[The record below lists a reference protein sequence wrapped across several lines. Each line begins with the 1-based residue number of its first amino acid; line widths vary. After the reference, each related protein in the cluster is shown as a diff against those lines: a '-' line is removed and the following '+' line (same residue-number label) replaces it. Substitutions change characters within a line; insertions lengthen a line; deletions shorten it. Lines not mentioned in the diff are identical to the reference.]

1 MHQPDPAADLAA
13 RKMAHPA
20 DLPRRGSATAGNSA
34 ALNAGAAGH
43 VLSSDAYPPLLVQPP
58 AAASSPGPQ
67 QQQQHPPP
75 QTLNLLPQSG
85 AQIKKKSGFQITSVT
100 SAQIS
105 ANMSSNN
112 SIAEDTES
120 YDDLDESHT
129 EDLSSSEIL
138 DVSLSKATD
147 LGGPERSSSEETL
160 NNFQEAD
167 TPGAVSPNQPHL
179 PQHHLPQNVQ
189 QNIMIN
195 GSIHHHPLHHHG
207 HNHPSQPG
215 LPNAALPAG
224 LPPTP
229 APVKAPAP
237 GTSDSAL
244 TAVPVAAPSISHQP
258 AGSIPSTARKASG
271 PVSTG
276 IAPVSGNTSAP
287 NNANISSLSGV
298 TSSLPSGVNINPSSV
313 ITNVGTLPGSLN
325 LQSQGTTGNGSSAT
339 SSIVNNVYAAASAVG
354 QNASQNQPA
363 PSGAA
368 TSRFRVVKLDSSSEP
383 FKKGRWTCMEFYDKD
398 NAAAASDG
406 AAINKAIESIK
417 QNPLEVMSEREST
430 SGSSVSSNMSTLSHY
445 TESVGSGEMGTPS
458 IQQPGF
464 QGLGPQQMDLSNAI
478 AQTIPA
484 PSMPQ
489 SISQPQLAQLQMHS
503 QDANFSPQKVAGQTA
518 QAPLNA
524 SAGGQPASV
533 NILGVPS
540 SLGHQQPSVS
550 TLIPQQLPY
559 TQQTQP
565 IQSLPAVP
573 QQLQY
578 THQQT
583 TAAQMTSGHVP
594 VIQSSLPGNLPEYI
608 QHPQMIQTAV
618 PPMQTGST
626 GVVNTAAV
634 AQAHVMQAQI
644 QSSTA
649 QAPAAVA
656 QTQPVAHTPAPI
668 TATGQMLGV
677 NPQGNLPAAV
687 PQATAPQVATSI
699 LQQNVPA
706 PSTQVLPPPQGI
718 QVGPPGIN
726 QQVIIAPQS
735 TLLPAKPQSTLIDP
749 PVQGLSS
756 QQGPAVSPLLAAAS
770 VPTVQQLSTSIPS
783 ALPPAAATLGPPP
796 TVSQASA
803 VQNVNLGQSS
813 NQSPAIANV
822 PVAQSISLQMTQSS
836 GQFAAPSLTQSVA
849 SQIENARWIMEHSM
863 VGFSSVGAG
872 ASLEGAI
879 GLPVSGSLL
888 PLKSLPL
895 STPLVDG
902 EDESAS
908 GASVVAI
915 DNKIEQAMDLVK
927 SHLMYAVREEVEVLK
942 EQIKELI
949 EKNSQLEQ
957 ENNLLKTLA
966 SPEQMA
972 QFQAQLQAGSPPSS
986 SSCSQPPGSTPAP
999 AQPIPQSTGPSA

>member
-20 DLPRRGSATAGNSA
+20 DLPRRGSGTGGSSA
-34 ALNAGAAGH
+34 ALHGAVGPGLAGH
-43 VLSSDAYPPLLVQPP
+43 VLSSDDYPPLLVQPPPP

-67 QQQQHPPP
+67 QHPP
-75 QTLNLLPQSG
+75 QTLNLLPQPLVQSG

-105 ANMSSNN
+105 ASMSSNN

-138 DVSLSKATD
+138 DVSLSRATD

-160 NNFQEAD
+160 NNFQEAE

-195 GSIHHHPLHHHG
+195 GSIHHHHLHHHG
-207 HNHPSQPG
+207 HSHPSQHG
-215 LPNAALPAG
+215 LPNAAIPGG

-229 APVKAPAP
+229 ASVKLPAQ
-237 GTSDSAL
+237 GSSDSAV
-244 TAVPVAAPSISHQP
+244 TAVPVAAPSVSHQP
-258 AGSIPSTARKASG
+258 AGSIPPIAGKTSG

-276 IAPVSGNTSAP
+276 ITPASGNTSAP
-287 NNANISSLSGV
+287 TNANISSLSGV
-298 TSSLPSGVNINPSSV
+298 TGSLPSGVNINQSSV
-313 ITNVGTLPGSLN
+313 TSTSNVGTLPGSLN

-339 SSIVNNVYAAASAVG
+339 SGIMNNVSGAAAASAIG
-354 QNASQNQPA
+354 QNAAQHQA
-363 PSGAA
+363 VASGAA

-398 NAAAASDG
+398 NVAAATEG
-406 AAINKAIESIK
+406 AAINKAVESIK

-430 SGSSVSSNMSTLSHY
+430 SGSSVSSNISTLSHY

-458 IQQPGF
+458 VQQPGF
-464 QGLGPQQMDLSNAI
+464 QGLGPPQMDLSNAI

-503 QDANFSPQKVAGQTA
+503 QDANFSPQKLAGQPA

-524 SAGGQPASV
+524 SAGVQPASV

-583 TAAQMTSGHVP
+583 ASAQMTSGHVP
-594 VIQSSLPGNLPEYI
+594 VNQSSVPGNLPEYI
-608 QHPQMIQTAV
+608 QHPQIIQTAI
-618 PPMQTGST
+618 PPMQTSST
-626 GVVNTAAV
+626 VVNTAAV
-634 AQAHVMQAQI
+634 PVAQTHAMQTQI

-656 QTQPVAHTPAPI
+656 QTQPVAHPPASI
-668 TATGQMLGV
+668 AATGQMLGV
-677 NPQGNLPAAV
+677 NPQGNLPATV
-687 PQATAPQVATSI
+687 HQAATPQVATSI
-699 LQQNVPA
+699 IQQSVPA
-706 PSTQVLPPPQGI
+706 PSSQVLPPPQGI
-718 QVGPPGIN
+718 QVGPPGIP

-735 TLLPAKPQSTLIDP
+735 TLLPAKPQSQLIDP
-749 PVQGLSS
+749 PVQGMSN
-756 QQGPAVSPLLAAAS
+756 QQVPAVSPLLAAAS

-783 ALPPAAATLGPPP
+783 ALPPTATTLGPPP

-803 VQNVNLGQSS
+803 AQNGNLGQSS
-813 NQSPAIANV
+813 NQAPVIANL
-822 PVAQSISLQMTQSS
+822 PVAQSLPLQLTQSS
-836 GQFAAPSLTQSVA
+836 GQFVAPSLIQSVA
-849 SQIENARWIMEHSM
+849 SQIEDARRIMEHSVAGIST
-863 VGFSSVGAG
+863 VGEG
-872 ASLEGAI
+872 ASSEGSG

-902 EDESAS
+902 EDESSSKSISIAEPGVPRGAHLRPAS
-908 GASVVAI
+908 WGAP
-915 DNKIEQAMDLVK
+915 
-927 SHLMYAVREEVEVLK
+927 
-942 EQIKELI
+942 
-949 EKNSQLEQ
+949 NS
-957 ENNLLKTLA
+957 
-966 SPEQMA
+966 PM
-972 QFQAQLQAGSPPSS
+972 
-986 SSCSQPPGSTPAP
+986 
-999 AQPIPQSTGPSA
+999 

>member
-20 DLPRRGSATAGNSA
+20 DLPRRGSGNSA
-34 ALNAGAAGH
+34 ALNAVAGPGVAGH
-43 VLSSDAYPPLLVQPP
+43 VVPSDDYPPLLVQPP

-67 QQQQHPPP
+67 QQQHPPP
-75 QTLNLLPQSG
+75 QTLNLLPQCG
-85 AQIKKKSGFQITSVT
+85 AQMKKKSGFQITSVT

-138 DVSLSKATD
+138 DVSLSRATD

-160 NNFQEAD
+160 NNFQEAE

-195 GSIHHHPLHHHG
+195 GGIHHHHPYHHG
-207 HNHPSQPG
+207 HNHPPQHG
-215 LPNAALPAG
+215 LPNAALPGG

-229 APVKAPAP
+229 APVKAPP
-237 GTSDSAL
+237 TGSSDSAV

-258 AGSIPSTARKASG
+258 AGSIPPTVRKASG

-276 IAPVSGNTSAP
+276 IAPVSGNASAP

-298 TSSLPSGVNINPSSV
+298 TGSLPSGVNITPSSV
-313 ITNVGTLPGSLN
+313 TSNVGTLPGSLN
-325 LQSQGTTGNGSSAT
+325 LQSQGTTGNGSSA
-339 SSIVNNVYAAASAVG
+339 SSAIMNNVSGAAAAVG
-354 QNASQNQPA
+354 QNAVQHQTV

-368 TSRFRVVKLDSSSEP
+368 TSRFRVVKLDSSLEP

-398 NAAAASDG
+398 NAAAASNG
-406 AAINKAIESIK
+406 AVVNKAVESVK

-430 SGSSVSSNMSTLSHY
+430 SGSSVSSNISTLSHY

-464 QGLGPQQMDLSNAI
+464 QGLGPQQMDMSNAI

-503 QDANFSPQKVAGQTA
+503 QDANFSPQKLAGQLA

-524 SAGGQPASV
+524 SAGVQPASV

-540 SLGHQQPSVS
+540 SLGHQQPSVP

-565 IQSLPAVP
+565 MQSLPAVP

-583 TAAQMTSGHVP
+583 SAAQMTSGHVP
-594 VIQSSLPGNLPEYI
+594 VNQSSVPGNLQEYI
-608 QHPQMIQTAV
+608 QHSQIIQTAV
-618 PPMQTGST
+618 PPMQTSST

-634 AQAHVMQAQI
+634 PVAQAHVLQA

-649 QAPAAVA
+649 QAPATVA
-656 QTQPVAHTPAPI
+656 QTQPVAHIPAPI
-668 TATGQMLGV
+668 AATGQMLGV
-677 NPQGNLPAAV
+677 NPQGNLPTAVHQAA
-687 PQATAPQVATSI
+687 APQLATSI
-699 LQQNVPA
+699 IQQSVPA
-706 PSTQVLPPPQGI
+706 PSSQVLPPPQGI
-718 QVGPPGIN
+718 QVGPPGIT

-735 TLLPAKPQSTLIDP
+735 TLLPAKPQSQLIDP
-749 PVQGLSS
+749 PVQGMSN
-756 QQGPAVSPLLAAAS
+756 QQGPAVSPLLAAAAS
-770 VPTVQQLSTSIPS
+770 VPTVQQLSTSITS
-783 ALPPAAATLGPPP
+783 ALSPAASTLGPPP

-803 VQNVNLGQSS
+803 VQNCSLSQSS
-813 NQSPAIANV
+813 NQAPVMANV
-822 PVAQSISLQMTQSS
+822 PVAQSVPLQMTHRS
-836 GQFAAPSLTQSVA
+836 GLFFAPSLIQSVA
-849 SQIENARWIMEHSM
+849 SQIEDARRIMEHSV
-863 VGFSSVGAG
+863 VGLSSVGEG
-872 ASLEGAI
+872 ASVEGGG

-902 EDESAS
+902 EDERCI
-908 GASVVAI
+908 GVA
-915 DNKIEQAMDLVK
+915 
-927 SHLMYAVREEVEVLK
+927 
-942 EQIKELI
+942 
-949 EKNSQLEQ
+949 
-957 ENNLLKTLA
+957 
-966 SPEQMA
+966 
-972 QFQAQLQAGSPPSS
+972 
-986 SSCSQPPGSTPAP
+986 CSFIYTK
-999 AQPIPQSTGPSA
+999 